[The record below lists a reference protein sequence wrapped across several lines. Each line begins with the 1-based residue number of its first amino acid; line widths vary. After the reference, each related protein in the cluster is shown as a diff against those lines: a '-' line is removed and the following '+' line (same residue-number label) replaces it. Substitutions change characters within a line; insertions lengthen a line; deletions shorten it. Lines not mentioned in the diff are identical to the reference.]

1 MFRKMMKHLA
11 NNPGLKLL
19 SILFSV
25 ILWLAV
31 VNVADPDATKS
42 FSVPVEILNKDVIT
56 EMGKVPGI
64 VGDTDIAVFYITGP
78 RSYVEDMTS
87 DDFYVTADLSQ
98 VDLSQDGEAKLVPIE
113 ITAKKND
120 KRIDI
125 IRKTV
130 NMQITLEDRS
140 EQKFVIS
147 AETVGDPAD
156 GCAIGNV
163 EVTPNLLKI
172 SGPASIVSRI
182 NRVTAT
188 INVDGISG
196 DVSDN
201 VMPVLYD
208 ENGLTI
214 SSELLELN
222 QSVVTIR
229 ADILATKSVPIRCQV
244 SGTPAAG
251 YQYRGVEYAPETVVI
266 KGEASVLNGITAV
279 NIPADVINIDG
290 VSKDVETSIDLTP
303 YLKEMG
309 VSLVDD
315 NTNQVAV
322 KAIVERKETR
332 IFNFAT
338 EDIKIT
344 GLSNAY
350 KLTFGGT
357 ATTVPINVRALEEDM
372 DALEPKNIEVI
383 LDVTDLVPGT
393 HTRQLTINLPGDKY
407 ELINSVS
414 VQVTITD
421 KNAATEDTENN
432 GDNSDTTQNGMI
444 NNDRNPANKP
454 QDSES
459 IFDDDADTEEDSED
473 SNQDGSPSVN

>member
-251 YQYRGVEYAPETVVI
+251 YQYRGVEYAPETVLI

-315 NTNQVAV
+315 N
-322 KAIVERKETR
+322 
-332 IFNFAT
+332 
-338 EDIKIT
+338 
-344 GLSNAY
+344 
-350 KLTFGGT
+350 
-357 ATTVPINVRALEEDM
+357 
-372 DALEPKNIEVI
+372 DALESKNIEVI

>member
-251 YQYRGVEYAPETVVI
+251 YQYRGVEYAPETVLI

-315 NTNQVAV
+315 
-322 KAIVERKETR
+322 
-332 IFNFAT
+332 
-338 EDIKIT
+338 
-344 GLSNAY
+344 
-350 KLTFGGT
+350 
-357 ATTVPINVRALEEDM
+357 
-372 DALEPKNIEVI
+372 
-383 LDVTDLVPGT
+383 T